1 MPGRFTP
8 PSPAV
13 RHTKGAW
20 PFSITMAHR
29 NFSSK
34 PVVEAQAML
43 SGYRTPT
50 NERHAFPC
58 PGVRSIA

>member
-1 MPGRFTP
+1 MPGRFN
-8 PSPAV
+8 
-13 RHTKGAW
+13 TKGAW